1 MLEGLTQCETHILTP
16 WQIHILHLRIAIM
29 FLKLLQNISSRKP
42 ALTARPR
49 YRNLRMQFEALETR
63 EVLAGDVVAFLSG
76 NELRLVGD
84 DADNF
89 VRIDLVGDNVLLRG
103 ENGTTINGGNSFT
116 VAQNSSTVSQ
126 SVIGDFGDGND
137 RVAMGAGLSYTR
149 TVHLS
154 MGYGDDLVSL
164 DSSELSADFAVIA
177 GKGSDTIAIRDS
189 GVAGKLL
196 VNTDKG
202 ADSVS
207 LKTVSVDGDLLLDL
221 GKGSD
226 ALKLEAVLVG
236 GFTNVLTAAGKDTI
250 VLQDSTFEAMFMSTG
265 RGVDV
270 VEYKSSTADGL
281 VRFNLDRGND
291 QLRFAQG
298 TTLPSNVVIDGGSGE
313 NAVNAQSQT
322 GTNINR
328 QVLNVQSNQ
337 PSAELFDDRLTRSGS
352 GLNDRMAAANGLYL
366 GNPVGNLTLSVG
378 ADSTKVVQ
386 SSGTLLTKQSVI
398 ALSGTT
404 LPGATVELSRDDDG
418 LFNDGSVVAGADG
431 KFTVNVTLLH
441 TNDNNG
447 ANDITVRAKDSN
459 GRTTTEELNFHLAVG
474 TVVRF
479 NSVVGTM
486 DFELLDEDAP
496 QTVENFLNYQTR
508 YANSIVHR
516 SAKSGDGND
525 FVIQG
530 GGFGFN
536 SNNQLVTITTDPP
549 VQSEADPANSNIR
562 GTLAMALPANN
573 PNGGTSQWFINLNDN
588 SFLDDQDFTVF
599 GRVIGEGLAVADQ
612 IHELPTFNLVG
623 LTSLSALTDTPLRN
637 YSQFTKTIQGTVSVT
652 AGSNLVVGQGTKFT
666 TDIPADQ
673 RIRIGTQLFTVLNVV
688 SDTQLNLVANS
699 SQTQS
704 AVAAQVNAVPARANY
719 VVMNSIA
726 ELNLP

>member
-270 VEYKSSTADGL
+270 VE
-281 VRFNLDRGND
+281 
-291 QLRFAQG
+291 
-298 TTLPSNVVIDGGSGE
+298 
-313 NAVNAQSQT
+313 
-322 GTNINR
+322 
-328 QVLNVQSNQ
+328 
-337 PSAELFDDRLTRSGS
+337 
-352 GLNDRMAAANGLYL
+352 
-366 GNPVGNLTLSVG
+366 
-378 ADSTKVVQ
+378 
-386 SSGTLLTKQSVI
+386 
-398 ALSGTT
+398 
-404 LPGATVELSRDDDG
+404 
-418 LFNDGSVVAGADG
+418 
-431 KFTVNVTLLH
+431 
-441 TNDNNG
+441 
-447 ANDITVRAKDSN
+447 
-459 GRTTTEELNFHLAVG
+459 
-474 TVVRF
+474 
-479 NSVVGTM
+479 
-486 DFELLDEDAP
+486 
-496 QTVENFLNYQTR
+496 
-508 YANSIVHR
+508 
-516 SAKSGDGND
+516 
-525 FVIQG
+525 
-530 GGFGFN
+530 
-536 SNNQLVTITTDPP
+536 
-549 VQSEADPANSNIR
+549 
-562 GTLAMALPANN
+562 
-573 PNGGTSQWFINLNDN
+573 
-588 SFLDDQDFTVF
+588 
-599 GRVIGEGLAVADQ
+599 
-612 IHELPTFNLVG
+612 
-623 LTSLSALTDTPLRN
+623 
-637 YSQFTKTIQGTVSVT
+637 
-652 AGSNLVVGQGTKFT
+652 
-666 TDIPADQ
+666 
-673 RIRIGTQLFTVLNVV
+673 
-688 SDTQLNLVANS
+688 
-699 SQTQS
+699 
-704 AVAAQVNAVPARANY
+704 
-719 VVMNSIA
+719 
-726 ELNLP
+726 

>member
-1 MLEGLTQCETHILTP
+1 
-16 WQIHILHLRIAIM
+16 M

-270 VEYKSSTADGL
+270 VDYQSSTADGL

-291 QLRFAQG
+291 QLRFAEG

-313 NAVNAQSQT
+313 NAVNAQS
-322 GTNINR
+322 
-328 QVLNVQSNQ
+328 
-337 PSAELFDDRLTRSGS
+337 
-352 GLNDRMAAANGLYL
+352 
-366 GNPVGNLTLSVG
+366 
-378 ADSTKVVQ
+378 
-386 SSGTLLTKQSVI
+386 
-398 ALSGTT
+398 
-404 LPGATVELSRDDDG
+404 PGPE
-418 LFNDGSVVAGADG
+418 
-431 KFTVNVTLLH
+431 
-441 TNDNNG
+441 
-447 ANDITVRAKDSN
+447 RA
-459 GRTTTEELNFHLAVG
+459 V
-474 TVVRF
+474 
-479 NSVVGTM
+479 
-486 DFELLDEDAP
+486 
-496 QTVENFLNYQTR
+496 
-508 YANSIVHR
+508 
-516 SAKSGDGND
+516 
-525 FVIQG
+525 
-530 GGFGFN
+530 
-536 SNNQLVTITTDPP
+536 
-549 VQSEADPANSNIR
+549 
-562 GTLAMALPANN
+562 
-573 PNGGTSQWFINLNDN
+573 
-588 SFLDDQDFTVF
+588 
-599 GRVIGEGLAVADQ
+599 
-612 IHELPTFNLVG
+612 
-623 LTSLSALTDTPLRN
+623 
-637 YSQFTKTIQGTVSVT
+637 
-652 AGSNLVVGQGTKFT
+652 
-666 TDIPADQ
+666 
-673 RIRIGTQLFTVLNVV
+673 
-688 SDTQLNLVANS
+688 
-699 SQTQS
+699 
-704 AVAAQVNAVPARANY
+704 
-719 VVMNSIA
+719 
-726 ELNLP
+726 